1 MASAPKKAPFAADTA
16 SVVETV
22 AAVPAAAAESV
33 SAASE
38 SASFAAPLKEVAKI
52 FEAPVASL
60 TDIQEKVRTVIDK
73 GLSETRANYAKAKS
87 AADEAASAI
96 EASYT
101 SAKSGVVEINV
112 KALEALRASA
122 DANFDFVKSIFGA
135 KTMSEY
141 VTLHTEFARKQVEL
155 LTGQTKELSALAQ
168 KVASESAETIKAQVA
183 KTFKIAK

>member
-101 SAKSGVVEINV
+101 SAKS
-112 KALEALRASA
+112 ALEALRASA

>member
-1 MASAPKKAPFAADTA
+1 MASSPKKAPLAAA
-16 SVVETV
+16 AEPAPVVETV
-22 AAVPAAAAESV
+22 AAAPEPAVAEPVAA
-33 SAASE
+33 
-38 SASFAAPLKEVAKI
+38 AAPLKDVAKI
-52 FEAPVASL
+52 FEAPLASL
-60 TDIQEKVRTVIDK
+60 TDIQDKVRTVIDK
-73 GLSETRANYAKAKS
+73 GLSETRANYCKAKS

-96 EASYT
+96 ETSYA

-122 DANFDFVKSIFGA
+122 DANFDFVKSVFGA
-135 KTMSEY
+135 KTVSEY

-168 KVASESAETIKAQVA
+168 KVATESAETIKAQVA